1 MHPVKLTRLALSILF
16 MIVVIIFLTLLTSC
30 SKYTLPIA
38 EQQVTKAYLT
48 YKPMVADKTRGWFP
62 CVVKTNDTII
72 TTKDSLIYI
81 DCPSVVNGGGE
92 DYLGSD
98 TVYLNKT
105 VTQNKFVKV
114 PVYLPV
120 KTVTVIQKIEDSAK
134 IFQLNDALL
143 TSVNETAK
151 ANETIEK
158 LEAKVAKKNKYLLYL
173 LIALLVSLGVNFLQ
187 AKRI

>member
-1 MHPVKLTRLALSILF
+1 MHPFNLSKLALSILF
-16 MIVVIIFLTLLTSC
+16 MLVVIIFLTLLTSC

-62 CVVKTNDTII
+62 CIVTKNDTII
-72 TTKDSLIYI
+72 GYKDSLIYI
-81 DCPSVVNGGGE
+81 DCPDVSTSTPT
-92 DYLGSD
+92 DYLGTD

-120 KTVTVIQKIEDSAK
+120 KTITVVQKIEDSAK
-134 IFQLNDALL
+134 IYSLNDA
-143 TSVNETAK
+143 VNNAVNDAAK
-151 ANETIEK
+151 LK
-158 LEAKVAKKNKYLLYL
+158 AKVVKKNKYLLWGLIIILALAGLNYL
-173 LIALLVSLGVNFLQ
+173 QF
-187 AKRI
+187 KRK